1 MNCSMSPNSGPTHS
15 GGGGTKAVLPG
26 RVPPTQFCERHS
38 SPGCLPEPRTPSV
51 HQQSVRITEQPQT
64 DGQARPVAQEPLHQ
78 LAGAQLAGDLFHI
91 VDAVKGSRIPVT
103 RERRLL
109 AQTGRSNVEIDRPP
123 PQQCIAAPRQPQR
136 RADGGGYGVPT
147 TEGCATDSCEGHFA

>member
-1 MNCSMSPNSGPTHS
+1 M
-15 GGGGTKAVLPG
+15 
-26 RVPPTQFCERHS
+26 
-38 SPGCLPEPRTPSV
+38 
-51 HQQSVRITEQPQT
+51 RITEQPQT

-109 AQTGRSNVEIDRPP
+109 AQSDSSRIRAFDDKAELQTVEL
-123 PQQCIAAPRQPQR
+123 IATKQSS
-136 RADGGGYGVPT
+136 D
-147 TEGCATDSCEGHFA
+147 